1 MSLSVSRFRPLKKKS
16 IILFSSFVI
25 LFHLLR
31 NVSGFYYIIL
41 GIWVLFTGVYILS
54 RLKKNAE
61 VISFAIF
68 LISYVAAMSGMAGAA
83 EDQIIGIFRL
93 FYLAPFVIFLFST
106 NFLEDQI
113 KVFWNIIALFVVG
126 SAISLLFQFYFGPIT
141 WFADSSERAGVERFS
156 SLAGSLTVFGS
167 IVGIGILVVGFCV
180 NNFIVFSIAFVLLTA
195 GAMLSLQKMAIANYI
210 IAIFLLFFSKKI
222 KLRKKFE
229 LTLILFFIFIFGI
242 YFIINNGNLEAY
254 TDYVTAIFSKNADNV
269 YDVSIWESIIDR
281 FSELPM
287 AVVDY
292 WGWRLLLG
300 VGVYGGAGGLGY
312 QDYPMAHN
320 LLLEIIAIFGVPIG
334 CVVIY
339 FLWKYTIFAFRAIA
353 QNRTPSTT
361 LSGFVYI
368 LLTFSKLFTG
378 ALFYHPAIGLIFW
391 FSASNIYKEFN
402 NVQQ

>member
-1 MSLSVSRFRPLKKKS
+1 
-16 IILFSSFVI
+16 
-25 LFHLLR
+25 
-31 NVSGFYYIIL
+31 
-41 GIWVLFTGVYILS
+41 
-54 RLKKNAE
+54 
-61 VISFAIF
+61 
-68 LISYVAAMSGMAGAA
+68 MSGMAGVT
-83 EDQIIGIFRL
+83 EGQIVGIFRL
-93 FYLAPFVIFLFST
+93 LYLAPFVIFLFST
-106 NFLEDQI
+106 NFSEDQTE
-113 KVFWNIIALFVVG
+113 VFWNIVALFVAG
-126 SAISLLFQFYFGPIT
+126 SAISLLFQFYFGLIS

-156 SLAGSLTVFGS
+156 SLAETLTVFGS
-167 IVGIGILVVGFCV
+167 IVGVGILIVGFYK
-180 NNFIVFSIAFVLLTA
+180 NNFFVFSIAFVLLTA
-195 GAMLSLQKMAIANYI
+195 GAMLSLQKMIITNYI
-210 IAIFLLFFSKKI
+210 ISTVLLFFSGKI
-222 KLRKKFE
+222 KSRRKFE
-229 LTLILFFIFIFGI
+229 LTLILFIIFTFGI
-242 YFIINNGNLEAY
+242 YFILNNENLEAY
-254 TDYVTAIFSKNADNV
+254 ADYVAAIFSKNADNV

-378 ALFYHPAIGLIFW
+378 ALFYHPVIGLIFW

>member
-41 GIWVLFTGVYILS
+41 GIWVLFTGVYILP

-156 SLAGSLTVFGS
+156 SLAETLTVFGS
-167 IVGIGILVVGFCV
+167 IVGVGILIVGFYK
-180 NNFIVFSIAFVLLTA
+180 NNFFVFSIAFVLLTA
-195 GAMLSLQKMAIANYI
+195 GAMLSLQKMIITNYI
-210 IAIFLLFFSKKI
+210 ISTVLLFFSGKI
-222 KLRKKFE
+222 KSRRKFE
-229 LTLILFFIFIFGI
+229 LTLILFIIFTFGMK
-242 YFIINNGNLEAY
+242 
-254 TDYVTAIFSKNADNV
+254 TK
-269 YDVSIWESIIDR
+269 
-281 FSELPM
+281 
-287 AVVDY
+287 
-292 WGWRLLLG
+292 
-300 VGVYGGAGGLGY
+300 
-312 QDYPMAHN
+312 
-320 LLLEIIAIFGVPIG
+320 
-334 CVVIY
+334 
-339 FLWKYTIFAFRAIA
+339 
-353 QNRTPSTT
+353 
-361 LSGFVYI
+361 
-368 LLTFSKLFTG
+368 
-378 ALFYHPAIGLIFW
+378 
-391 FSASNIYKEFN
+391 
-402 NVQQ
+402 